1 MCSNFIPAPRSV
13 FTAALHWPEPTF
25 EYPQESYVGY
35 RAPIQLIAPDSGAAE
50 LREARFGL
58 VPFWSKD
65 TKIAR
70 YTYNARTETVASKP
84 SYRDPWKKRRF
95 ALVPMAG
102 FYEPDYAT
110 GKPIRWRITREDQQP
125 FTVAAIW
132 DYWRGGDG
140 TGLTSFSLL
149 TINAD
154 GHPVMGRFH
163 APGDEKRSLV
173 IVAPGDREGWL
184 HATVQE
190 AEDYLKA
197 MPAAEYTARP
207 DPSPPKPAPALN
219 RRGAE
224 QQRSAV

>member
-13 FTAALHWPEPTF
+13 FAAALQWPEPTF
-25 EYPQESYVGY
+25 EYPQESYVSY

-50 LREARFGL
+50 VREALFGL

-65 TKIAR
+65 IKIAR

-110 GKPIRWRITREDQQP
+110 GKPIRWRIMREDQQP
-125 FTVAAIW
+125 FTVAALL
-132 DYWRGGDG
+132 DYWRGADSA
-140 TGLTSFSLL
+140 GLTSFSLL
-149 TINAD
+149 TIHAD

-173 IVAPGDREGWL
+173 ILPEVHAWSSLVVIAAALVSGLVVRRRVDRLDLIE
-184 HATVQE
+184 V
-190 AEDYLKA
+190 LKTR
-197 MPAAEYTARP
+197 E
-207 DPSPPKPAPALN
+207 
-219 RRGAE
+219 
-224 QQRSAV
+224 